1 MRVVIV
7 IFLALSAAA
16 SAAEVRVSREE
27 LLDHIHGGWAGM
39 LIGGLEGLPHEFKYN
54 ETPKETLPEFTFL
67 ANGAKTD
74 DDNDIEWTH
83 AYYMDKYGV
92 LKIPYSRIVEIWKAN
107 MNTRIWCANLAARK
121 LMDEGLVPPDTG
133 DPARNSYAS
142 YNLSGQFCVEV
153 YGMIAPGMPNTAA
166 DIGLHYA
173 SIAVR
178 GEPLQATRYWT
189 ALISEAMISDQPID
203 KQVKDALAAV
213 DPSSAMYEVVND
225 AIRAWEGAG
234 EDPPSYKD
242 YGGQAAGA
250 PRDWKAARQIIHQK
264 WFVEK
269 KWSTNSTPLNGG
281 VVVLAL
287 LYGGGDFYKTL
298 QYAMAMGHDADCN
311 AATAGAVIGAR
322 IGFKRIQ
329 AMPQFRMPGT
339 FRNITRPELPAE
351 TTVGE
356 QAEMLLRVC
365 EHVILQNGG
374 SHVNVEGRPGY
385 RIVLQSIS
393 DQSD

>member
-1 MRVVIV
+1 MRVLI
-7 IFLALSAAA
+7 IILLALSVMAGARTI
-16 SAAEVRVSREE
+16 EISREH

-54 ETPKETLPEFTFL
+54 ETPRETLPEFTFL

-107 MNTRIWCANLAARK
+107 MNTRIWCANLTARK

-153 YGMIAPGMPNTAA
+153 YGLIAPGMPNTAA

-225 AIRAWEGAG
+225 AIKAYEGNAT
-234 EDPPSYKD
+234 
-242 YGGQAAGA
+242 
-250 PRDWKAARQIIHQK
+250 DWKAARQIIHQK
-264 WFVEK
+264 WMVER
-269 KWSTNSTPLNGG
+269 KWNGNSTPTNGG
-281 VVVLAL
+281 MVVLAL

-322 IGFKRIQ
+322 VGFKRIQ
-329 AMPQFRMPGT
+329 AMPQFRMSRRIGMLALAAPDT
-339 FRNITRPELPAE
+339 FKNTTRPELPSE
-351 TTVGE
+351 TTVSE
-356 QAEMLLRVC
+356 QAEMLTRVC

-374 SHVNVEGRPGY
+374 GHISVNGKPGY
-385 RIVLQSIS
+385 RIVVQERS
-393 DQSD
+393 DMSDRSD

>member
-39 LIGGLEGLPHEFKYN
+39 LIGGLEGLPHENKYIDQ
-54 ETPKETLPEFTFL
+54 PRETLPEFTFL
-67 ANGAKTD
+67 ANGAKSD
-74 DDNDIEWTH
+74 DDNDIEWMH

-153 YGMIAPGMPNTAA
+153 YGMIAPGMPNTAS
-166 DIGLHYA
+166 DLGLHYA

-225 AIRAWEGAG
+225 AIKAWKGN
-234 EDPPSYKD
+234 PT
-242 YGGQAAGA
+242 
-250 PRDWKAARQIIHQK
+250 DWKAARQIIHQK

-269 KWSTNSTPLNGG
+269 GWNGNSTPLNGG
-281 VVVLAL
+281 DVTLAL

-322 IGFKRIQ
+322 VGFKRIQ

-385 RIVLQSIS
+385 RIVRQTPGG
-393 DQSD
+393 

>member
-39 LIGGLEGLPHEFKYN
+39 LIGGLEGLPHENKYIDQ
-54 ETPKETLPEFTFL
+54 PRETLPEFTFL
-67 ANGAKTD
+67 ANGAKSD
-74 DDNDIEWTH
+74 DDNDIEWMH

-153 YGMIAPGMPNTAA
+153 YGMIAPGMPNTAS
-166 DIGLHYA
+166 DLGLHYA

-203 KQVKDALAAV
+203 KQVKDALPAV

-225 AIRAWEGAG
+225 AIKAWKGN
-234 EDPPSYKD
+234 PT
-242 YGGQAAGA
+242 
-250 PRDWKAARQIIHQK
+250 DWKAARQIIHQK

-269 KWSTNSTPLNGG
+269 GWNGNSTPLNGG
-281 VVVLAL
+281 DVTLAL

-322 IGFKRIQ
+322 VGFKRIQ

-385 RIVLQSIS
+385 RIVRQTPGG
-393 DQSD
+393 